1 MKILFAKNTSIV
13 PGSRNAKEYPWFD
26 ELYELLKKDFV
37 PQVKEIEGVLPF
49 EEILEMIKW
58 ADVVIS
64 VDSFL
69 PHMIRFHNIDK
80 KVIVLWG
87 KSDPNI
93 FGYKEHINLLKDR
106 KFLRN
111 EQFKWWKD
119 EPYLE
124 EAFIRPEEIIEYL

>member
-1 MKILFAKNTSIV
+1 MGKKKIILIV
-13 PGSRNAKEYPWFD
+13 RGNIQNAKSYPFWSEFI
-26 ELYELLKKDFV
+26 ELIKNDWEI
-37 PQVKEIEGVLPF
+37 KEIQGILP
-49 EEILEMIKW
+49 ENEILTMVKN

-69 PHMIRFHNIDK
+69 PHMIRFHNLDK

-87 KSDPNI
+87 KSDPKV

-106 KFLRN
+106 KFLRK

-119 EPYLE
+119 VPYDE
-124 EAFIRPEEIIEYL
+124 NVFVRPEEVIKVI